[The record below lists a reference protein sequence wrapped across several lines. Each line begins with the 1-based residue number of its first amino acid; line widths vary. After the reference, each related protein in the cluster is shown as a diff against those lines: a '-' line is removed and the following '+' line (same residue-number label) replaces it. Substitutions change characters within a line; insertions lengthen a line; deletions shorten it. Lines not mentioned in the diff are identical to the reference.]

1 MTVSI
6 LRWTVLTAS
15 LLLLNLP
22 LPVQALPNDL
32 RVPGGVAVVPLAPI
46 SGKMEKLRAWFGE
59 QPVWVTADR
68 GHWIAIVGLDLK
80 LPAGPHELRV
90 NDGKQEHVVRFN
102 IRTKRYP
109 EQHITLKDK
118 GKVTLSPTDEAR
130 ALVEIDHI
138 RKLKRHWREDD
149 SRTVIDSN
157 LQLPAQG
164 RISSRFGLQR
174 FFNGEARAP
183 HSGIDIALPRD
194 TPVKSSAKGQVLS
207 IGDYFFNGKTIFIDH
222 GNGLISMYCHLDRI
236 DVKANEIVSQGKRI
250 GLSGMTGRSSG
261 PHLHWSVVLNGAMV
275 DPSLFFGND

>member
-157 LQLPAQG
+157 LQLPGQG

-174 FFNGEARAP
+174 
-183 HSGIDIALPRD
+183 
-194 TPVKSSAKGQVLS
+194 
-207 IGDYFFNGKTIFIDH
+207 FFNGKTIFIDH